1 MNQVHNDRKVKQC
14 DRTTDV
20 CIKIVLSYHWQ
31 YSLFSESTSVVDL
44 WDQ

>member
-1 MNQVHNDRKVKQC
+1 MNQVHKDHKDEQC

-31 YSLFSESTSVVDL
+31 YSLFSESTSIVDL
-44 WDQ
+44 LDQ